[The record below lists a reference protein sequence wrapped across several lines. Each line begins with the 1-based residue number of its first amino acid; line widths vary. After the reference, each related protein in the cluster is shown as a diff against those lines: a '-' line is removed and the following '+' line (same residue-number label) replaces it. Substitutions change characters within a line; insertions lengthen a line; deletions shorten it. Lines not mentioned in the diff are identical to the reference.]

1 MSICQRLAESPQQ
14 AQQLIREHPRECC
27 LLFVL
32 NIFQVFP
39 ASLFPQCPTI
49 LPGYTVDRCLLAP
62 LSEDEGETGAT
73 TSEKRH
79 LVIPFQNEFLYPAY
93 KHEAGKSETGV
104 ICTAPDLISV
114 LGEDEEAIGS
124 QELRYSLKVV
134 VIGMPA
140 HPLWTGDE
148 RGLKMGSIEYF
159 GLDVEWES
167 VGKYEKPRSVTEE
180 CRKTKREPILE
191 IEFFV

>member
-1 MSICQRLAESPQQ
+1 MPASCRVASASSTIDQGTS
-14 AQQLIREHPRECC
+14 RECC
-27 LLFVL
+27 LLFIL
-32 NIFQVFP
+32 NIFQVFL

-62 LSEDEGETGAT
+62 LSEDEGETGET

-93 KHEAGKSETGV
+93 KHEAGKSKTGV
-104 ICTAPDLISV
+104 ICTVPDLISV
-114 LGEDEEAIGS
+114 LGEDGEAIGS
-124 QELRYSLKVV
+124 QELRYGLKVV

-148 RGLKMGSIEYF
+148 RGSKMQTWPWVWVTPLGTIFYRPGYHPGQLLLGIVPSIKNR
-159 GLDVEWES
+159 D
-167 VGKYEKPRSVTEE
+167 GKGG
-180 CRKTKREPILE
+180 
-191 IEFFV
+191 